1 MIESLF
7 NFIPGGS
14 EWIIVI
20 VAAGVL
26 LFGAKKI
33 PELAKTF
40 GKAKG
45 EYKKGEIEAD
55 KELKE
60 FKESKDQ
67 DFSISEI
74 ILSYNLFKESLYGLF
89 FEKRDDF
96 TSNSAI
102 TLRVVFPS
110 SELKISFMLLPLISP
125 PTTRISCV

>member
-1 MIESLF
+1 MMESIF

-33 PELAKTF
+33 PQLAKTF

-55 KELKE
+55 RELKD
-60 FKESKDQ
+60 FKENKD
-67 DFSISEI
+67 
-74 ILSYNLFKESLYGLF
+74 
-89 FEKRDDF
+89 
-96 TSNSAI
+96 
-102 TLRVVFPS
+102 
-110 SELKISFMLLPLISP
+110 
-125 PTTRISCV
+125 